1 VPNTGGHFGLD
12 GMRERVQLLGGNFEV
27 RSAPNQ
33 GTHIRASLPLL
44 EPGEAHV

>member
-1 VPNTGGHFGLD
+1 MD

-33 GTHIRASLPLL
+33 GTVVRASLPLL
-44 EPGEAHV
+44 ELREADA